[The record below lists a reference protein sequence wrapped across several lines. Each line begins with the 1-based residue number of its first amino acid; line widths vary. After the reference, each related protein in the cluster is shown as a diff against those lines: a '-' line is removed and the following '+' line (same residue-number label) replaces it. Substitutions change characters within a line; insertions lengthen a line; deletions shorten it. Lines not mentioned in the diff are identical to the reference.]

1 MISIHDELHF
11 EPARLW
17 LDARRSRAASFVSH
31 AHTDHIGSHALTICT
46 PATAQLMQLRLGR
59 RPGAAAKFTVRE
71 YGETFE
77 HEGIPMRLVPAGH
90 ILGSAQLHAQT
101 PQGTFLYTGDF
112 MTRPG
117 RTHAAC
123 EVPRCDVLV
132 MECTF
137 GRPHYRFPFR
147 AEVEAEL
154 VRICA
159 DAIAA
164 SKTPIVYAY
173 ALGKAQEVISA
184 LNEAGIPVMVHPTV
198 AEICDVYRAAGIE
211 LGPYKNFDRDAV
223 TGHAF
228 VTPPETRRMKIVER
242 LPNRVDIAVTGWA
255 RDASAKFRLG
265 VDVALAYSDHADF
278 PELLDF
284 VARAGPR
291 KVYCLHGFPEF
302 VHHLRR
308 AGVNAEWLAPNV
320 QMELFR

>member
-46 PATAQLMQLRLGR
+46 SATAQLMQLRLGR
-59 RPGAAAKFTVRE
+59 KPVAAATFAVRE
-71 YGETFE
+71 YGEPFE

-90 ILGSAQLHAQT
+90 VLGSAQLQAET
-101 PQGTFLYTGDF
+101 PEGTFLYTGDF
-112 MTRPG
+112 KIRAG

-123 EVPRCDVLV
+123 VVPRCDVLV

-154 VRICA
+154 VRICT
-159 DAIAA
+159 DALAA
-164 SKTPIVYAY
+164 ARTPVVYAY
-173 ALGKAQEVISA
+173 ALGKAQEVIST
-184 LNEAGIPVMVHPTV
+184 LNAAGIPIMAHGAV
-198 AEICDVYRAAGIE
+198 ADICDVYRAVGVDLGAFKRFEPAAVAGHV
-211 LGPYKNFDRDAV
+211 LVA
-223 TGHAF
+223 
-228 VTPPETRRMKIVER
+228 PPETRRMKFVER

-265 VDVALAYSDHADF
+265 VDVALPYSDHADF

-284 VARAGPR
+284 VARANPK

-308 AGVNAEWLAPNV
+308 AGVNAEWLAANV